1 MLPPN
6 EEGEYVAVYEYR
18 GLNGAGRI
26 TKGIIDADSPRLAR
40 AKLRRSGIFPTEIIT
55 DRHPR
60 KSVAEGVSIGELFT
74 RITIQDIS
82 IMTRQMATLVG
93 AGLPIVEA
101 LNALI
106 DQTENVRLKK
116 VITQVRESV
125 NEGSSLADAMSRF
138 PKAFS
143 ELYVNMINAGE
154 SSGALDIVLKRLA
167 DFMENQV
174 MLKNK
179 VLSTLSYPIILVLVC
194 IAILSFL
201 LVYVVPK
208 VVSIFDE
215 LQQALPIPTLVLIS
229 VTDFLKDYWWAL
241 LMVIGG
247 SILALRQ
254 YIATENGHRTY
265 DRMILKIPIT
275 GKLLRII
282 VTTRFARTLAI
293 LLNSGIPLL
302 QSMDIARAVA
312 NNAIISGAIES
323 AKEGIREGE
332 SIAEPLRRSKV
343 FPSMVIH
350 MIAVGEKTGE
360 LEQML
365 SKVSEAYDNEI
376 ETTISRMTSLL
387 GPFVILIL
395 AAIVL
400 FIVLAILLPMF
411 EMNQIIT

>member
-1 MLPPN
+1 M
-6 EEGEYVAVYEYR
+6 AVYEYR
-18 GLNGAGRI
+18 GLDGTGRI
-26 TKGIIDADSPRLAR
+26 AKGIIDADSPRLAR
-40 AKLRRSGIFPTEIIT
+40 AKLRRSGIFPTEIMT
-55 DRHPR
+55 DRHTK

-74 RITIQDIS
+74 RVRIQDIS

-106 DQTENVRLKK
+106 DQTENARLKK

-138 PKAFS
+138 PKVFS

-154 SSGALDIVLKRLA
+154 SSGALDIILKRLA

-174 MLKNK
+174 ILKNK
-179 VLSTLSYPIILVLVC
+179 VLSTLSYPIILALVG

-208 VVSIFDE
+208 VVRIFDE

-229 VTDFLKDYWWAL
+229 VTDFLGDYWWVL
-241 LMVIGG
+241 LVVIGG
-247 SILALRQ
+247 SMLALRQ
-254 YIATENGHRTY
+254 YVATENGHRNY
-265 DRMILKIPIT
+265 DRMILKLPIT

-302 QSMDIARAVA
+302 QSMDIARAVV
-312 NNAIISGAIES
+312 NNAVISEAIES

-332 SIAEPLRRSKV
+332 SIAEPLRRSNI
-343 FPSMVIH
+343 FPSMVTH

-365 SKVSEAYDNEI
+365 FKVSEAYDNEV
-376 ETTISRMTSLL
+376 ETIISRMTSLL
-387 GPFVILIL
+387 GPFVILVL
-395 AAIVL
+395 GGIVL

-411 EMNQIIT
+411 EMNQIIR

>member
-1 MLPPN
+1 M
-6 EEGEYVAVYEYR
+6 AVYEYR
-18 GLNGAGRI
+18 GLNGAGKI

-40 AKLRRSGIFPTEIIT
+40 AKLRKSGIFPTEIIA
-55 DRHPR
+55 DRYPR

-74 RITIQDIS
+74 RITIQDTS

-106 DQTENVRLKK
+106 DQTENARLKK
-116 VITQVRESV
+116 VLTQVRESV

-143 ELYVNMINAGE
+143 ELYVNMVRAGE

-174 MLKNK
+174 LLKNK

-254 YIATENGHRTY
+254 YVATENGHRTY
-265 DRMILKIPIT
+265 DRIILKIPIT
-275 GKLLRII
+275 GKLLRTI

>member
-1 MLPPN
+1 MSPPN
-6 EEGEYVAVYEYR
+6 EEEEYVAVYEYK
-18 GLNGAGRI
+18 GLDGAGRI

-40 AKLRRSGIFPTEIIT
+40 VKLRRSGVFPTDIMT
-55 DRHPR
+55 DRHAK
-60 KSVAEGVSIGELFT
+60 KSVAQGVSIGELFT
-74 RITIQDIS
+74 RIRSQDIS

-106 DQTENVRLKK
+106 DQTENARLKK
-116 VITQVRESV
+116 VITQVREGV
-125 NEGSSLADAMSRF
+125 NEGSSLSDAMGRF
-138 PKAFS
+138 PKVFS

-179 VLSTLSYPIILVLVC
+179 VVSALSYPLILVLVG
-194 IAILSFL
+194 IAVLSFL

-208 VVSIFDE
+208 VVRIFDE
-215 LQQALPIPTLVLIS
+215 LQQALPIPTIVLIS
-229 VTDFLKDYWWAL
+229 VTDFLRDYWWAL
-241 LMVIGG
+241 LIVIVLG
-247 SILALRQ
+247 LRQ
-254 YIATENGHRTY
+254 YAATESGHRNY
-265 DRMILKIPIT
+265 DRLILKLPIT

-302 QSMDIARAVA
+302 RSMDIARAIV
-312 NNAIISGAIES
+312 NNVVISGAIES
-323 AKEGIREGE
+323 AKEGVREGE
-332 SIAEPLRRSKV
+332 SIAEPLRRSEV
-343 FPSMVIH
+343 FPSMVTH

-360 LEQML
+360 LEGML
-365 SKVSEAYDNEI
+365 FKVSEAYDNEV
-376 ETTISRMTSLL
+376 ETTISRITSLL
-387 GPFVILIL
+387 GPLVILVL
-395 AAIVL
+395 GAIVL

-411 EMNQIIT
+411 EMNQIVR

>member
-1 MLPPN
+1 
-6 EEGEYVAVYEYR
+6 VAVYEYR
-18 GLNGAGRI
+18 GLDQAGRDI
-26 TKGIIDADSPRLAR
+26 KGIIDADSPRLAR
-40 AKLRRSGIFPTEIIT
+40 TKLRRSGIFPTEILT
-55 DRHPR
+55 DRHTK
-60 KSVAEGVSIGELFT
+60 KSVVEGVSIGTLFG
-74 RITIQDIS
+74 RIRIQEIS

-116 VITQVRESV
+116 VITQVRENV

-138 PKAFS
+138 PKVFS

-174 MLKNK
+174 MLRNK
-179 VLSTLSYPIILVLVC
+179 VLSTLSYPIILVIVG
-194 IAILSFL
+194 IAILTFL
-201 LVYVVPK
+201 LVSVVPK
-208 VVSIFDE
+208 VVSIFDD
-215 LQQALPIPTLVLIS
+215 LRQALPLPTVILIA
-229 VTDFLKDYWWAL
+229 VTDFLRDYWWILVLVVA
-241 LMVIGG
+241 G

-254 YIATENGHRTY
+254 YAVTGKGRQLYNRI
-265 DRMILKIPIT
+265 ILKIPIT
-275 GKLLRII
+275 GRLLRII
-282 VTTRFARTLAI
+282 ATTRFARTLAI

-302 QSMDIARAVA
+302 QSMDIAKAVV
-312 NNAIISGAIES
+312 NNAVISDAIES
-323 AKEGIREGE
+323 ANEGIREGE

-343 FPSMVIH
+343 FPPMVTH

-365 SKVSEAYDNEI
+365 FKISEAYENEV

-387 GPFVILIL
+387 GPIVIVVLGG
-395 AAIVL
+395 IVL
-400 FIVLAILLPMF
+400 FIVLAILLPMI
-411 EMNQIIT
+411 EMNQIIR